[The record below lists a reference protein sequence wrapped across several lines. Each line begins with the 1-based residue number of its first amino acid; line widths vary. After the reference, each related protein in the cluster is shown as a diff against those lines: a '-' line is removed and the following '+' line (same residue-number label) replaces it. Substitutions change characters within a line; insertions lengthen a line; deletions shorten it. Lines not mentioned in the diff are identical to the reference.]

1 MAPTPSGADDHSGA
15 GDAAETTSHARP
27 HLPVRFWRFLN
38 ETWRDYLWRGL
49 KLAWRARWP
58 FLVPMALFVVATV
71 PSLFNWFSRCGLW
84 WELRPAPEAPS
95 RSPLLIAVEAL
106 RSAPQLTWQAI
117 NEIRLTL
124 EPGEP
129 AFLLVLC
136 CFAAV
141 CWYGGGT
148 RGPVL
153 RKPLVTGGLVAM
165 FALGLWCALNWVP
178 MFPAGFFKFAPLSQT
193 VAAGYGIVAGATMT
207 GLVGSLFWFAVQRE
221 RATIGRAFRHTA
233 SCLWPLLV
241 FYFMLYAP
249 GWVFWRWLSWTAF
262 SLQVRVLQRAI
273 LPPVAWAVMAR
284 ILWVWM
290 RVAPLAGLPF
300 PLLAVSTKGN
310 ARRTFKDLVQLY
322 RQCWQRLALL
332 LVLTALVLG
341 GLTVAGYAI
350 TAPLRSWPSLTYVL
364 SWYVFAVK
372 ALASIGGV
380 MGMFLLIEDWR
391 TGRKTNSLGDG
402 RQGIG

>member
-27 HLPVRFWRFLN
+27 YLRVRFWRFLN
-38 ETWRDYLWRGL
+38 ETWRDYWWRGL

-71 PSLFNWFSRCGLW
+71 PSLFNWFSRRALW
-84 WELRPAPEAPS
+84 WELRPAPEVLT
-95 RSPLLIAVEAL
+95 RSPRSVAVEVL

-117 NEIRLTL
+117 NEVRLTL

-141 CWYGGGT
+141 CWYGVGT
-148 RGPVL
+148 RG
-153 RKPLVTGGLVAM
+153 RAQRGPLVTGGLVALL
-165 FALGLWCALNWVP
+165 ALGLWCALKWVP
-178 MFPAGFFKFAPLSQT
+178 MPWVGLLKFFPWGQT
-193 VAAGYGIVAGATMT
+193 LAAGYGIAARATMT
-207 GLVGSLFWFAVQRE
+207 GLVGCLFWFAVRGE
-221 RATIGRAFRHTA
+221 RPVVVQAFYRTA
-233 SCLWPLLV
+233 RRLWPLLV
-241 FYFMLYAP
+241 FYFLVYAP
-249 GWVFWRWLSWTAF
+249 GEIFWRWLVAAN
-262 SLQVRVLQRAI
+262 LVLHIKGVGGRP
-273 LPPVAWAVMAR
+273 LPPFAWAVMAR
-284 ILWVWM
+284 TLWVWAH
-290 RVAPLAGLPF
+290 VAPLAGLPF

-310 ARRTFKDLVQLY
+310 ARRTFRDLVQLY

-341 GLTVAGYAI
+341 GLTVAGQAI
-350 TAPLRSWPSLTYVL
+350 SAPLRSWPSLTYVL

-372 ALASIGGV
+372 VLASIGGV
-380 MGMFLLIEDWR
+380 MGLFLLIEDWR
-391 TGRKTNSLGDG
+391 ASRTSVEEGG
-402 RQGIG
+402 QG